1 MFPEQLKKIL
11 ELVKKTGDRV
21 VIYDGA
27 QPDDSYVL
35 MDLDAYA
42 ALADQTGKPAP
53 VRPATPAQ
61 PRATAP
67 APQNI
72 PSPSIPVAP
81 ANLTEEDLTDKINRE
96 ILMWKNK
103 EEAPAGA
110 EDSRPKKA
118 WQIPP
123 TVKDKAQEVE

>member
-11 ELVKKTGDRV
+11 NLVKRTGDRV

-27 QPDDSYVL
+27 SPDESYVV
-35 MDLDAYA
+35 MSFDAYENLMSKA
-42 ALADQTGKPAP
+42 GKPVVVYSGGKTPAAAPANIPIVSAAP
-53 VRPATPAQ
+53 VNAG
-61 PRATAP
+61 
-67 APQNI
+67 
-72 PSPSIPVAP
+72 
-81 ANLTEEDLTDKINRE
+81 NLTEEDLTDKINRE

-103 EEAPAGA
+103 ENTPDGT